1 MNGYIKQIT
10 TEDFDFHFHQPC
22 EDTYK
27 ECDYVKIK
35 AATGSEEITDL
46 KQ

>member
-1 MNGYIKQIT
+1 ML
-10 TEDFDFHFHQPC
+10 TEDFDFHFHHPC
-22 EDTYK
+22 KDTYK
-27 ECDYVKIK
+27 ESDMLNSKIK